1 MISGDA
7 ISSHPTVHHR
17 REIKLKKKKQ
27 SLSTGTLCARALFT
41 ALKPKPALPRACT
54 ISPQNLT
61 VTSYRSVCTYVCWIT
76 RVDSLSFSLQF
87 PHKYFGN
94 LFFFFLLS
102 RLMWHKHPNHVKNF
116 AKFFDATARYTQL
129 EKRNRAADRSQIERA
144 ERYWQLDARDESG
157 PAKSEV
163 SDVENSK

>member
-1 MISGDA
+1 
-7 ISSHPTVHHR
+7 
-17 REIKLKKKKQ
+17 
-27 SLSTGTLCARALFT
+27 
-41 ALKPKPALPRACT
+41 
-54 ISPQNLT
+54 
-61 VTSYRSVCTYVCWIT
+61 
-76 RVDSLSFSLQF
+76 
-87 PHKYFGN
+87 
-94 LFFFFLLS
+94 
-102 RLMWHKHPNHVKNF
+102 MWHKHPNHVKNF